1 MIAPLPDPDDS
12 GATHVPS
19 ARSHRGRI
27 LKMALMAAFGCL
39 YLILGLVYRQVIQ
52 GEFFVDQHERQIRH
66 ATILPGSRG
75 RIYDRN
81 GYILADN
88 QVRWSVN
95 VDLGRLRGPML
106 REQRRLVAQARATN
120 PGQKPDT
127 EALLV
132 QARLNVVQKLLDEVN
147 QALSTRRKPVN
158 LRVDAKALALH
169 VRDRRGFPFPVIPDL
184 GTVAGDAAEK
194 FARFVEQM
202 PSDDILSLRHE
213 IVRVYPYGES
223 AAHVIGYVRER
234 RTVEGPG
241 PMSADDS
248 PAAKEAEIRRRLS
261 EQYNLGVHS
270 FTNDRVM
277 TGEAGIE
284 LAFESVL
291 AGTSGYQIWE
301 RNIQGYSRKLLG
313 SKDPKQGTHLNLS
326 IDIEIQREAE
336 RLLNQQSKAGLP
348 LAGAAIMMDVQSG
361 EILALA
367 TAPTFDPNRMI
378 GRVSSDYYDSITD
391 KGGWLNRASQGLYPP
406 GSTFK
411 LITAIAGLRSRV
423 VRHDTVLDCEGSL
436 MIGNRAF
443 PEHTPEG
450 YGPTDLEKMLIVS
463 CNVWN
468 YQVGLWTGI
477 DRLANE
483 AHRFGLDAPLLIS
496 QVDGKPEFREVARNM
511 IIPTPAVKLKR
522 ENARW
527 SEGDTANT
535 SIGQGL
541 MRTTPLHMAAFTAS
555 LARNETRTNLTL
567 LLDPG
572 AEAHHRGSE
581 PIGLTAAQRRAIVD
595 GMTRCVEEGTAGPLR
610 IPGLSIAA
618 KTGTAEYQK
627 DGQKAHLAW
636 TLGFAPA
643 DNPRVAFVVCIEG
656 EDMTSWGGATAGPV
670 AKGMLLAWLKREM
683 PGTAIEEEKAEEPTD
698 TER

>member
-1 MIAPLPDPDDS
+1 MITPRPEQDDL
-12 GATHVPS
+12 ATTHVPS
-19 ARSHRGRI
+19 ARSHRGRV
-27 LKMALMAAFGCL
+27 LKLAAIAAFGCV
-39 YLILGLVYRQVIQ
+39 YLGLGLIYRQAIQ
-52 GEFFVDQHERQIRH
+52 GDFFVNQHERQIRH

-95 VDLGRLRGPML
+95 VDLGRLRGPIL
-106 REQRRLVAQARATN
+106 REQRRLANQARAARPN
-120 PGQKPDT
+120 EKPDL
-127 EALLV
+127 ESLLD
-132 QARLNVVQKLLDEVN
+132 QARLNVVQGLLDQVN
-147 QALSTRRKPVN
+147 RALSTRRKPVN

-184 GTVAGDAAEK
+184 GTVEGEAAEK

-213 IVRVYPYGES
+213 IVRVYPYGEVG
-223 AAHVIGYVRER
+223 AHVIGYVRER
-234 RTVEGPG
+234 R
-241 PMSADDS
+241 SADEIANDAVVDS
-248 PAAKEAEIRRRLS
+248 QAQKQAELRQMIAA
-261 EQYNLGVHS
+261 QYNIGVNS
-270 FTNDRVM
+270 FTNDRVL
-277 TGEAGIE
+277 TGEVGIE
-284 LAFESVL
+284 LAFEGVL

-301 RNIQGYSRKLLG
+301 RNILGYSRKLLG
-313 SKDPKQGTHLNLS
+313 SRDPKQGTHLNLS

-336 RLLNQQSKAGLP
+336 RLLNELSKGGQA
-348 LAGAAIMMDVQSG
+348 LAGSAVLVDVQTG

-367 TAPTFDPNRMI
+367 TAPSFDPNRMV

-391 KGGWLNRASQGLYPP
+391 KGGWLNRATQGLYPP

-411 LITAIAGLRSRV
+411 LINAIAGLRAGA
-423 VRHDTVLDCEGSL
+423 VRHDTVYDCGPSL

-443 PEHTPEG
+443 PEHSPEG
-450 YGPTDLEKMLIVS
+450 FGPTDLEKMLIIS

-468 YQVGLWTGI
+468 YQVGLNTGI
-477 DRLANE
+477 ERIAAE
-483 AHRFGLDAPLLIS
+483 ARRFGLDAPLLVS
-496 QVDGKPEFREVARNM
+496 QVDGRPEFREVARNM
-511 IIPTPAVKLKR
+511 IVPTPAIKLQR
-522 ENARW
+522 EHTSW
-527 SEGDTANT
+527 GLGDTANT

-541 MRTTPLHMAAFTAS
+541 LRTTPLHMAAFTAS

-572 AEAHHRGSE
+572 AEAHHKGSE
-581 PIGLTAAQRRAIVD
+581 PIGLTAVQRQAILD
-595 GMTRCVEEGTAGPLR
+595 GMTRCVEEGTAGPVR
-610 IPGLSIAA
+610 IPGLRIAA

-643 DNPRVAFVVCIEG
+643 DNPRVAFVVCVEG

-670 AKGMLLAWLKREM
+670 AKGMLLAWLKREL
-683 PGTAIEEEKAEEPTD
+683 PGASEPA
-698 TER
+698 TENSER

>member
-1 MIAPLPDPDDS
+1 MIEPMPEADDS
-12 GATHVPS
+12 GATQVPS
-19 ARSHRGRI
+19 ARSNRGRI
-27 LKMALMAAFGCL
+27 LRLLLIAGAGCV
-39 YLILGLVYRQVIQ
+39 YLLLGLVYRQVIQ
-52 GEFFVDQHERQIRH
+52 GDFFVNQHERQIRH
-66 ATILPGSRG
+66 ATLLPGSRG

-95 VDLGRLRGPML
+95 VDLGRLRGPIL
-106 REQRRLVAQARATN
+106 REQRKLIAAARAAR
-120 PGQKPDT
+120 PAEKPNG
-127 EALLV
+127 EALLD
-132 QARLNVVQKLLDEVN
+132 QARLNVVQGLLDEVN
-147 QALSTRRKPVN
+147 QALSTRRKPVR

-184 GTVAGDAAEK
+184 GTVEGDAAEK

-202 PSDDILSLRHE
+202 PDDDILSLRHE
-213 IVRVYPYGES
+213 IVRVYPYGET
-223 AAHVIGYVRER
+223 AAHVIGYVREQR
-234 RTVEGPG
+234 SADEAGAA
-241 PMSADDS
+241 SADDS
-248 PAAKEAEIRRRLS
+248 PAAKEADLRRRLA
-261 EQYNLGVHS
+261 EEYNLGVNS

-301 RNIQGYSRKLLG
+301 RNILGYSRRLLG
-313 SKDPKQGTHLNLS
+313 SKDPKQGTHLNIS

-336 RLLNQQSKAGLP
+336 RLLNQVSKGGQP
-348 LAGAAIMMDVQSG
+348 LAGAAVMIDVQSG

-367 TAPTFDPNRMI
+367 TAPGFDPNRMI
-378 GRVSSDYYDSITD
+378 GRVSSDYYDSVTE
-391 KGGWLNRASQGLYPP
+391 KGGWLNRATQGLYPP

-411 LITAIAGLRSRV
+411 LINAIAGLRSGA
-423 VRHDTVLDCEGSL
+423 VRHDTVLDCEASL
-436 MIGNRAF
+436 LIGNRAF

-450 YGPTDLEKMLIVS
+450 FGPTDLEKMLIIS

-468 YQVGLWTGI
+468 YQVGLRTGI
-477 DRLANE
+477 ERLAAE
-483 AHRFGLDAPLLIS
+483 ARRFGLDAPLLVS
-496 QVDGKPEFREVARNM
+496 QVDDKPEFREVARGM
-511 IIPTPAVKLKR
+511 IIPTPAIKLRR
-522 ENARW
+522 EGTRW

-541 MRTTPLHMAAFTAS
+541 LRTTPLHMAAFAAS

-572 AEAHHRGSE
+572 AEAHHKGSE
-581 PIGLTAAQRRAIVD
+581 PIGLTRAQRQAILD
-595 GMTRCVEEGTAGPLR
+595 GMTRCVEEGTAGPVR
-610 IPGLSIAA
+610 IPGLRIAA

-683 PGTAIEEEKAEEPTD
+683 PEASPAEESG
-698 TER
+698 EGAGR

>member
-1 MIAPLPDPDDS
+1 MIEPMPDADDS
-12 GATHVPS
+12 GATLVPS
-19 ARSHRGRI
+19 ARSNRGRI
-27 LKMALMAAFGCL
+27 LKLLLIAAAGAL
-39 YLILGLVYRQVIQ
+39 YLVLGLVYRQVIQ
-52 GEFFVDQHERQIRH
+52 GDFFVDQHERQIRH

-95 VDLGRLRGPML
+95 VDLGRLRGPIL
-106 REQRRLVAQARATN
+106 REQRRLVAQARAAN
-120 PGQKPDT
+120 PSKRPDG
-127 EALLV
+127 EALLA
-132 QARLNVVQKLLDEVN
+132 QARLNVVQGLLDEVN
-147 QALSTRRKPVN
+147 RALSTRRKPVN

-169 VRDRRGFPFPVIPDL
+169 VRDRRGFPFPVIADL
-184 GTVAGDAAEK
+184 GTVEGDAAEK

-213 IVRVYPYGES
+213 IVRVYPYGET

-234 RTVEGPG
+234 RDGDEAAGAA
-241 PMSADDS
+241 SDDS
-248 PAAKEAEIRRRLS
+248 PAAKQADLRRRLA
-261 EQYNLGVHS
+261 EQYNIGVNS
-270 FTNDRVM
+270 FTNDRVL
-277 TGEAGIE
+277 TGETGIE

-313 SKDPKQGTHLNLS
+313 SMDPRQGTHLNLS

-348 LAGAAIMMDVQSG
+348 LAGAAIMIDVQSG

-367 TAPTFDPNRMI
+367 TVPGFDPNRMI
-378 GRVSSDYYDSITD
+378 GRVSSDYYDSVTD
-391 KGGWLNRASQGLYPP
+391 KGGWLNRATQGLYPP

-411 LITAIAGLRSRV
+411 LITAIAGLRGGA
-423 VRHDTVLDCEGSL
+423 VRHDTVLDCGASL

-450 YGPTDLEKMLIVS
+450 FGPTDLEKMLIIS

-468 YQVGLWTGI
+468 YQVGLRTGI
-477 DRLANE
+477 DRLSAE
-483 AHRFGLDAPLLIS
+483 AARFGLDAPLLVS

-511 IIPTPAVKLKR
+511 IIPTPAIKLRR
-522 ENARW
+522 EGSRW

-541 MRTTPLHMAAFTAS
+541 MRTTPLHMAAFAAS
-555 LARNETRTNLTL
+555 LARGETRTNLTL

-572 AEAHHRGSE
+572 AEAHHKGSE
-581 PIGLTAAQRRAIVD
+581 PIGLTRTQRQAILD
-595 GMTRCVEEGTAGPLR
+595 GMTRCVEEGTAGPVR
-610 IPGLSIAA
+610 IPGLRIAA

-670 AKGMLLAWLKREM
+670 AKGMLLSWLKREM
-683 PGTAIEEEKAEEPTD
+683 PGASAEEETSPED
-698 TER
+698 GR